1 MPGADVVG
9 ELEALALVAEL
20 DPVDP
25 VEALVPVEVP
35 DGDET
40 VDEEDV

>member
-20 DPVDP
+20 EPVEPVDP
-25 VEALVPVEVP
+25 LVPVEVP

-40 VDEEDV
+40 VDEEEV